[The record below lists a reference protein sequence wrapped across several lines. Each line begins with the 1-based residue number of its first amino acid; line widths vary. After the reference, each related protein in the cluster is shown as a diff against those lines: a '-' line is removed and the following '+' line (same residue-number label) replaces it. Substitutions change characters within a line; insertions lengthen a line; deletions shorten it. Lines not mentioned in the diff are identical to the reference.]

1 MELYAPDGVF
11 MPQHSPSSE
20 GTEAVKKAYDFVF
33 EMLTLAVKFK
43 VQCSPSS
50 ACTMTD
56 LMCTCLSGNALWT
69 HPSLL
74 AWIIVLFCLSIHAR
88 SRRGCLVEQPKS

>member
-20 GTEAVKKAYDFVF
+20 GTAAVKKAYDFVF

-43 VQCSPSS
+43 VPG
-50 ACTMTD
+50 TPFTR
-56 LMCTCLSGNALWT
+56 L
-69 HPSLL
+69 
-74 AWIIVLFCLSIHAR
+74 
-88 SRRGCLVEQPKS
+88 RRA